1 MLEVFSNKGGLY
13 LIGISTSKNSMELKH
28 PLGQTI
34 AISVASK
41 TLLVCIS
48 QT

>member
-13 LIGISTSKNSMELKH
+13 LIGISTSKKNVEVKL
-28 PLGQTI
+28 LLRQTI
-34 AISVASK
+34 TISVASK